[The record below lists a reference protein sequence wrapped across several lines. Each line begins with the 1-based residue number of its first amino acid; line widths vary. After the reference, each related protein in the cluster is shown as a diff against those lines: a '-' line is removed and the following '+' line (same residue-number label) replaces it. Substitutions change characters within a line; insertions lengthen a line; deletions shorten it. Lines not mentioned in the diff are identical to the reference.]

1 MSVIPTSRQ
10 TPSSRGTQSDS
21 PRRTRR
27 RRGGIGLKSLVAVCL
42 AGGAWAAYGGLRTT
56 TPTDAYRDA
65 LTVPVHRGNLL
76 ITVIEDGNLESSKNL
91 DIKCQVPGSQTIL
104 EIVLDGSE
112 VHKGDL
118 LVRLDSSLLEDEI
131 LAQEIIQG
139 KAEAAKISAEKSFA
153 AASIAVE
160 EYREGTF
167 VQELE
172 TLQVAATVAK
182 QNVASM
188 ENLLFYSKKMLRN
201 GYVTHLEVE
210 SKEFAVE
217 QARLNLGVAE
227 LKTNVLQKFTRAKM
241 LEDLTSK
248 RDSAEA
254 LMKSAQATEQQEAN
268 KLRRL
273 KENLDKCIIRATQ
286 DGMVV
291 YANDM
296 TSSRRGGS
304 GQEAP
309 KVELGAQVR
318 QYQSL
323 LRMPDLK
330 HMRVKTLVHES
341 KVDQLRLGQRARIK
355 VLDREFQGEV
365 ISIAN
370 QPEAANRM
378 SNGVKEYATVVAL
391 DGEPIGLRPG
401 MTADVE
407 ILVEEKKDVLALPL
421 QCVVE
426 MRKKRRAW
434 VKTPT
439 GVEMRE
445 LLLGAT
451 DDVSVEVVDGVK
463 EGELVL
469 LNPTAVM
476 GWAETEEEEETSEA
490 AQPSGPRD
498 AAATGPGVP
507 PDGNRG
513 SRRERGETGTRP
525 EGAGRY
531 EGAGGRP
538 DGGRPDGAP
547 PREAGGGQEGRGA
560 AGGRR
565 GGRRLNFKELDKNG
579 DGKVS
584 LDEMPE
590 DRRERFGRMDANSDG
605 FIDQD
610 EQKAMEERMRQAQEQ
625 SGRGGG
631 PPGGQ

>member
-1 MSVIPTSRQ
+1 MSVTSTARSL
-10 TPSSRGTQSDS
+10 SSRGAKSDS
-21 PRRTRR
+21 PRRPRG
-27 RRGGIGLKSLVAVCL
+27 RRGGVGLKAIVAVCL
-42 AGGAWAAYGGLRTT
+42 AGAGWVTYGGFNAT
-56 TPTDAYRDA
+56 TPTDAYRGA
-65 LTVPVHRGNLL
+65 LTAPVHRGNLL

-91 DIKCQVPGSQTIL
+91 EIKCQVPGALTIL
-104 EIVLDGSE
+104 EIVTDGSE
-112 VHKGDL
+112 VHQGDL
-118 LVRLDSSLLEDEI
+118 LVRLDSSLLEDAI
-131 LAQEIIQG
+131 LSQEIVQG

-153 AASIAVE
+153 AASIAVD

-167 VQELE
+167 VQQLE
-172 TLQVAATVAK
+172 ELQVAATVAK

-188 ENLLFYSKKMLRN
+188 ENLLFYSKKMHRS
-201 GYVTHLEVE
+201 GYVTQLDVE

-227 LKTNVLQKFTRAKM
+227 LKKDVLEKFTRAKM

-248 RDSAEA
+248 RDSAQA
-254 LMKSAQATEQQEAN
+254 LMKSQQATEQQESN

-273 KENLDKCIIRATQ
+273 AENLDKCIIRAPQ

-296 TSSRRGGS
+296 TGGRRGS
-304 GQEAP
+304 TQEAP

-323 LRMPDLK
+323 LRIPDLK
-330 HMRVKTLVHES
+330 HIRVKTLVHES
-341 KVDQLRLGQRARIK
+341 KVDQLRVGQRAQIK

-378 SNGVKEYATVVAL
+378 SNGVKEYATVVAI
-391 DGEPIGLRPG
+391 DGEPVGLKPG

-407 ILVEEKKDVLALPL
+407 ILVEEKQDVLAVPL

-426 MRKKRRAW
+426 TRKKRRAW
-434 VKTPT
+434 VKTPV

-451 DDVSVEVVDGVK
+451 DDVSVEVLDGLK

-469 LNPTAVM
+469 LNPMAVI
-476 GWAETEEEEETSEA
+476 GAAETAEQEEEESAA

-498 AAATGPGVP
+498 AAASSPGGS

-513 SRRERGETGTRP
+513 PRQDRDGAGTRP
-525 EGAGRY
+525 EGAGRTDTA
-531 EGAGGRP
+531 GA
-538 DGGRPDGAP
+538 GRPDGAWGAS
-547 PREAGGGQEGRGA
+547 REAGAGPERRGPPG
-560 AGGRR
+560 GGR
-565 GGRRLNFKELDKNG
+565 RRLNFKELDKNG

-590 DRRERFGRMDANSDG
+590 DRRERFGRMDANGDG
-605 FIDQD
+605 FIDQG
-610 EQKAMEERMRQAQEQ
+610 EQKAIEERMRQAQEQ
-625 SGRGGG
+625 GGWGGG